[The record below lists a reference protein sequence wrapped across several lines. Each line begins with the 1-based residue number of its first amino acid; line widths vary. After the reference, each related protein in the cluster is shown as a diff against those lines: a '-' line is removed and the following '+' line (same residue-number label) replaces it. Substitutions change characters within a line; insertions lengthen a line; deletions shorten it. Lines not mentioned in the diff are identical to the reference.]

1 MLTMILETLR
11 GLAGGNGLADR
22 YTYGDVY
29 GLWYRLN
36 ESVLGGGKEWEG
48 MSISRAET
56 RTDGKDGVV
65 LRDTAQGKI
74 GAGCALE
81 HNVRCRS
88 LAGFEV
94 GRCRG
99 CFGLSEQQ

>member
-1 MLTMILETLR
+1 
-11 GLAGGNGLADR
+11 
-22 YTYGDVY
+22 
-29 GLWYRLN
+29 
-36 ESVLGGGKEWEG
+36 

-56 RTDGKDGVV
+56 RTDEEDGVV
-65 LRDTAQGKI
+65 LRDTTQGKI
-74 GAGCALE
+74 GVRCALE

-94 GRCRG
+94 GGCRG